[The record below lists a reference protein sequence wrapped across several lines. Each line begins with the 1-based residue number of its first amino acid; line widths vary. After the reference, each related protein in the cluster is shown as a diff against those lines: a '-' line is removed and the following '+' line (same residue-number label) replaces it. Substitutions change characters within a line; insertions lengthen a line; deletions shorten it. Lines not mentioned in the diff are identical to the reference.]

1 MSERRHHEDRRQRG
15 LRIVPTELPA
25 PLEEAPFLRPNRRTR
40 VRRAR
45 RGWMG
50 RSILLLE
57 ATGGVFIVASALW
70 VSYSRVMASERL
82 RSSRLSDETSD
93 AWPLATIPVTP
104 RVSASQR
111 RWRRYA
117 GSSIARSDVNGS
129 TLAGMT
135 PEKRS
140 GSFIATSPMQRDYH
154 LEI

>member
-57 ATGGVFIVASALW
+57 ATGGVVVVASALW
-70 VSYSRVMASERL
+70 ISYSRVMASERL
-82 RSSRLSDETSD
+82 RVDKVEVRGSHFLSEGEVRDGMIICPWHESHYRIADGHVVHGPSTYD
-93 AWPLATIPVTP
+93 QPCYAT
-104 RVSASQR
+104 RVSDGVIEVR
-111 RWRRYA
+111 
-117 GSSIARSDVNGS
+117 
-129 TLAGMT
+129 LA
-135 PEKRS
+135 
-140 GSFIATSPMQRDYH
+140 
-154 LEI
+154 